1 MGVLDSILAD
11 KRNEIG
17 KRRAAVPQAALEATC
32 RRLPPARELEAALR
46 RPSPGGVRLIAEV
59 KKASPSRGTL
69 NAALDPAAQ
78 ARVYAGAGAAAISVL
93 TDEKYF
99 RGALGDLVAVRA
111 AVDLPLL
118 RKEFILDEYQL
129 WESRAA
135 GADAVLLIV
144 AALDDARLRDLHHA
158 AKGIGLATLVEVHT
172 AAELDRAVALG
183 APVIGVNNRDLQ
195 TLETSLEPS
204 LALLPRIPRAHT
216 AVSESGI
223 FTRDDVLRVVRAGA
237 HAVLVGEG
245 SCAPGCPGR
254 VRSGAPRRRRC
265 LASRFRITNAD
276 ARRRW
281 RRAPTRLGFTSPRE
295 CRASSTRSV
304 VAIAAQLPLR

>member
-1 MGVLDSILAD
+1 MGALDEILAN
-11 KRNEIG
+11 KREELQ
-17 KRRAAVPQAALEATC
+17 RLREERPQAGLEALC
-32 RRLPPARELEAALR
+32 RGLGPAREFEAALR
-46 RPSPGGVRLIAEV
+46 PPSMGGVRLIAEI

-78 ARVYAGAGAAAISVL
+78 ARIYAEAGAAAISVL

-111 AVDLPLL
+111 AVDLPIL

-158 AKGIGLATLVEVHT
+158 AKGIGLATLVEAHT

-183 APVIGVNNRDLQ
+183 APLIGVNNRDLQ
-195 TLETSLEPS
+195 TLETSLETS

-245 SCAPGCPGR
+245 LVRAADVAAKVRELTLQDRGR
-254 VRSGAPRRRRC
+254 GS
-265 LASRFRITNAD
+265 SSQ
-276 ARRRW
+276 
-281 RRAPTRLGFTSPRE
+281 RAKP
-295 CRASSTRSV
+295 
-304 VAIAAQLPLR
+304 